1 MLGTTGEDKDDPKIS
16 ASRSIRGVDGCVLVG
31 SGLCSRLRPE
41 TSGFVLNPILKKLT
55 VASSKLEKPGDV
67 CLLRVNDEILQVNSQ
82 LVPGARALAVMKYW
96 KAIPNGSAITFV
108 VRRDGAVTKITTK

>member
-1 MLGTTGEDKDDPKIS
+1 MIQKLALAVLFAALTVVSLS
-16 ASRSIRGVDGCVLVG
+16 AQACAVG
-31 SGLCSRLRPE
+31 FRPE

-55 VASSKLEKPGDV
+55 VASSKLERPGDV